1 MAGRSDDPE
10 ERLLASRELGRANR
24 AIGAIRNFYI
34 ANAMIAGALLGFM
47 LLAKAPPLV
56 TVIGAVIFALA
67 LAGIRGVR
75 SEPFLWTLGAASV
88 WTLLVALQLATGTWS
103 TVDGKTSILFIV
115 TCLWVAGCW
124 VILAKTRR
132 VRDVL
137 REHPDLW
144 IARKMRGRG
153 KRR

>member
-34 ANAMIAGALLGFM
+34 ANAMMAGAVLGVL
-47 LLAKAPPLV
+47 LLAKAPPLP
-56 TVIGAVIFALA
+56 TVISAAIFALA

-88 WTLLVALQLATGTWS
+88 WTLLVALQIATGAWCTRE
-103 TVDGKTSILFIV
+103 GKPSGLFIV
-115 TCLWVAGCW
+115 TCLWVLGCW
-124 VILAKTRR
+124 TILAKTRR

-137 REHPDLW
+137 REHPDLR
-144 IARKMRGRG
+144 IARQMRGRG